1 MTKLPLRN
9 EHAYTTGTDLGD
21 VNDTQMLDGTDLKKF
36 HLSFT
41 PALREALRVE
51 ASLCGITQTDL
62 IRESVL
68 SWITTR
74 IDQRNQQPTPHYAGE
89 KNNG

>member
-9 EHAYTTGTDLGD
+9 EHPYATGTDLGD
-21 VNDTQMLDGTDLKKF
+21 VNETQMVDGTDLKKF

-51 ASLCGITQTDL
+51 AGLCGITQTDL

-68 SWITTR
+68 SWITDR
-74 IDQRNQQPTPHYAGE
+74 IDRRNQQPTSDQ
-89 KNNG
+89 

>member
-9 EHAYTTGTDLGD
+9 EHAYATGTDLGD
-21 VNDTQMLDGTDLKKF
+21 VNDTQMIDGTDLKKF

-41 PALREALRVE
+41 PALPEALRIE
-51 ASLCGITQTDL
+51 AGLCGITQTDL

-74 IDQRNQQPTPHYAGE
+74 IDQRNQQTTA
-89 KNNG
+89 NGSRHED